1 MKKLVYFLFSILF
14 IFITFLC
21 FLGINI
27 TAAKAVNMSSD
38 NYEIQMGNFNM
49 ASGSKSSPNFSML
62 DTIGQIAPGEYS
74 EAGFIVKAGFIYIK
88 TIIPFSF
95 SISDLS
101 IDFGT
106 LAADTPTTQTNTLTV
121 SSGGGSGY
129 QVTAREN
136 NPLQIPGSA
145 TQIADT
151 ICNGGAQTCDETA
164 ADVWTSNT
172 AYGFGF
178 NMSGNDI
185 PADFTDSTY
194 YRQFANQSGAE
205 SPQIVMSSSNV
216 GRNRQ
221 ATVTYKVNISGI
233 QTAGNYENAITFIAT
248 PGY

>member
-1 MKKLVYFLFSILF
+1 MKKLIYFLFTI
-14 IFITFLC
+14 IFFLC
-21 FLGINI
+21 FLGFSIKLV
-27 TAAKAVNMSSD
+27 KAVNMSSD

-49 ASGSKSSPNFSML
+49 ASGSKSSTNYSML

-88 TIIPFSF
+88 TLIPFSF

-101 IDFGT
+101 IDFGS
-106 LAADTPTTQTNTLTV
+106 LIADVPTTQTNTLTV

-129 QVTAREN
+129 QVTAYED
-136 NPLQIPGSA
+136 NPLQIPGTA
-145 TQIADT
+145 TQIPDT
-151 ICNGGAQTCDETA
+151 ICNGGAETCDETA
-164 ADVWTSNT
+164 ADVWTNIS

-194 YRQFANQSGAE
+194 FRQFADDSGAE
-205 SPQIVMSSSNV
+205 SPQIVMSSVNV

-221 ATVTYKVNISGI
+221 STVTYKVNVSGI
-233 QTAGNYENAITFIAT
+233 QTAGNYENAITFICT